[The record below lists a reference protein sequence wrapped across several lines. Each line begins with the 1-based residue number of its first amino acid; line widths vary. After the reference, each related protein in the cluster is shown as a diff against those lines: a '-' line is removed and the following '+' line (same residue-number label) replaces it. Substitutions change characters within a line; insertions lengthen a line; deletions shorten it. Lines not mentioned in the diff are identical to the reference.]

1 MDPAAEARFGQD
13 TGDTFDEV
21 VGSVGRRPC
30 FRGGGGVGLAAH
42 FACCLVLCLPVGV
55 VEHSS
60 RAR

>member
-1 MDPAAEARFGQD
+1 MMGSDGPASLLPP
-13 TGDTFDEV
+13 V
-21 VGSVGRRPC
+21 VAM
-30 FRGGGGVGLAAH
+30 VGLTAH